1 MQDGYRYDIFI
12 SYRRSQVVRDWV
24 HNHLLGELRAWLTES
39 MPRDPS
45 IFVDEEIEVG
55 DHWPTALEQALLRSR
70 CMVCVWSPPY
80 FRSRWCMAEWK
91 TMEARLDHLRMA
103 GGTELPRLVYP
114 LRFHDGDLFPPEAKD
129 TQWRDVTRYTDY
141 RPSYRETAGY
151 RAFMEEV
158 KAMAGDLATI
168 LAAAPPWESSWP
180 VVRPEPLDALD
191 ISQPRL
197 A

>member
-1 MQDGYRYDIFI
+1 MQDGYHYDIFI

-39 MPRDPS
+39 LPYDPS
-45 IFVDEEIEVG
+45 IFVDEEMDVG
-55 DHWPTALEQALLRSR
+55 THWPSGLEQALLRSR

-91 TMEARLDHLRMA
+91 TMEARLDHLRKA
-103 GGTELPRLVYP
+103 GTTELPRLVYP
-114 LRFHDGDLFPPEAKD
+114 LRFHDGDLFPPEARD
-129 TQWRDVTRYTDY
+129 TQWRDMSPYTDY
-141 RPSYRETAGY
+141 RLSYRETAGY
-151 RAFMEEV
+151 RAFMDEV
-158 KAMAGDLATI
+158 KVIAGDLATI
-168 LAAAPPWESSWP
+168 LAAAPPWEPGWP
-180 VVRPEPLDALD
+180 VVRPEPQGVLD